1 MAFYLSVLCPHPPP
15 NNEKLVS
22 PILKKLPARLASAH
36 RCRQEEKHCM
46 VPEFYGYGEEV
57 GLEMR
62 GGVYLEAGKTVHK
75 KNR

>member
-1 MAFYLSVLCPHPPP
+1 
-15 NNEKLVS
+15 
-22 PILKKLPARLASAH
+22 
-36 RCRQEEKHCM
+36 M